1 MYLLEKENLLAR
13 CRRVLVGMFD
23 EAVLARHLQSF
34 EGYKIAIKFSEVITR
49 FATFSISDR

>member
-13 CRRVLVGMFD
+13 CRRVFVGMFD